1 MSDAFVAPST
11 ARPVDLVMIDNY
23 DSFTYNIVQYF
34 EELGAHVTVFRHDQ
48 ITLNELEALSPTRIV
63 ISPGPGAP
71 KDAGVSCDVI
81 RRFAGRVPILGV
93 CLGLQC
99 MFEVFGGVVAHAGE
113 IMHGKTS
120 DMFHDGKGVFQGLP
134 SPFKAVRYHSLAG
147 VPATLPACLEVTCK
161 TSNGVIQ
168 GVRHRE
174 LSVEGVQFHPES
186 VLTEHGYDM
195 LSNFL
200 KVTSGKWETGQ

>member
-1 MSDAFVAPST
+1 MSDASVAPST

-48 ITLNELEALSPTRIV
+48 ITLDELEALSPTRIV

-93 CLGLQC
+93 CLGVRS
-99 MFEVFGGVVAHAGE
+99 EA
-113 IMHGKTS
+113 
-120 DMFHDGKGVFQGLP
+120 QG
-134 SPFKAVRYHSLAG
+134 
-147 VPATLPACLEVTCK
+147 
-161 TSNGVIQ
+161 
-168 GVRHRE
+168 
-174 LSVEGVQFHPES
+174 ES
-186 VLTEHGYDM
+186 VSRGPYIITLR
-195 LSNFL
+195 LNF
-200 KVTSGKWETGQ
+200 KPQDSSACSKCSAV